1 MADGSRVFICTLRR
15 HKGLRY
21 CEGKVRTTEL
31 YDTVRIVMGDV
42 KSDQPPAGRPRDPRL
57 DAAIIDAT
65 VTILT
70 ECGYNE
76 MSLAAVADRAETTT
90 AAIYRRYG
98 SKSELVTK
106 AVFRTDGDD
115 VVADTGDLEADLAT
129 MIRWSVEKLQRPAAL
144 AAIIGLLGES
154 KSERKK
160 NVVESR
166 SATQL
171 TAERLERAKAA
182 GELRSDVDAELLASL
197 IDGPVLH
204 VVLGGMATPIDDAWI
219 AQLVQVVLN
228 GARADAPRTVPTI
241 RHPKS
246 RTHTTPKTRKVT
258 SL

>member
-1 MADGSRVFICTLRR
+1 
-15 HKGLRY
+15 
-21 CEGKVRTTEL
+21 
-31 YDTVRIVMGDV
+31 MGDV
-42 KSDQPPAGRPRDPRL
+42 KNDQSSAGRPRDPRL

-65 VTILT
+65 VELLT
-70 ECGYNE
+70 ERGYNE
-76 MSLAAVADRAETTT
+76 LSLAAVAERAETTT

-171 TAERLERAKAA
+171 TTGRLERAKAA
-182 GELRSDVDAELLASL
+182 GELRSDVDAALLASL

-204 VVLGGMATPIDDAWI
+204 VVL
-219 AQLVQVVLN
+219 
-228 GARADAPRTVPTI
+228 
-241 RHPKS
+241 
-246 RTHTTPKTRKVT
+246 
-258 SL
+258 

>member
-1 MADGSRVFICTLRR
+1 
-15 HKGLRY
+15 
-21 CEGKVRTTEL
+21 
-31 YDTVRIVMGDV
+31 MGE
-42 KSDQPPAGRPRDPRL
+42 SANEQTSAGRPRDPRL

-65 VTILT
+65 VDLLT
-70 ECGYNE
+70 ERGYNE
-76 MSLAAVADRAETTT
+76 LSLAAVAERAETTT

-171 TAERLERAKAA
+171 TAERLERAKTA

-204 VVLGGMATPIDDAWI
+204 VVLGGMTTPIDDSWI

-228 GARADAPRTVPTI
+228 GARTDAPRTAPTT
-241 RHPKS
+241 RHSKS

>member
-1 MADGSRVFICTLRR
+1 
-15 HKGLRY
+15 
-21 CEGKVRTTEL
+21 
-31 YDTVRIVMGDV
+31 MGENANEQT
-42 KSDQPPAGRPRDPRL
+42 SAGRPRDPRL

-65 VTILT
+65 VDLLT
-70 ECGYNE
+70 ERGYNE
-76 MSLAAVADRAETTT
+76 LSLAAVAERAETTT

-171 TAERLERAKAA
+171 TAERLERAKTA

-228 GARADAPRTVPTI
+228 GARADSPRTGPTT
-241 RHPKS
+241 RHSKS

-258 SL
+258 SK